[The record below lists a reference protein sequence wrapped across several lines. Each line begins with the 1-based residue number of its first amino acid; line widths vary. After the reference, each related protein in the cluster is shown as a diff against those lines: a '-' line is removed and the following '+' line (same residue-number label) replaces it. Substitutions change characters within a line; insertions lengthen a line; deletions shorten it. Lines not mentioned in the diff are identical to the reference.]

1 MAAQGWYR
9 LLIFSLFYMLGM
21 LFLTSSLTMIIGFG
35 YLGYS
40 EETSSDYVC
49 YANSTCDY
57 PFRPNEYTPLEL
69 KEMNARNV
77 SRRFQVLLR
86 SGVYIVSI
94 YLGLWMFYYTS
105 CI

>member
-1 MAAQGWYR
+1 M
-9 LLIFSLFYMLGM
+9 LIFSLFYMLGM

-40 EETSSDYVC
+40 EETSTDLVC
-49 YANSTCDY
+49 YANSTADY
-57 PFRPNEYTPLEL
+57 PFPPNKFTPSDL

-94 YLGLWMFYYTS
+94 YLGLWMLYYTS